1 MAKKDFCYCNGV
13 HCSIKEWCVRYV
25 EGLKAKS
32 EDGNLWMDECEEDR
46 PCYIATETRF

>member
-1 MAKKDFCYCNGV
+1 MAKKDFCYCKGV

-32 EDGNLWMDECEEDR
+32 EDGHLWMDECEEDR